1 MSSLGHE
8 IRLAARRLL
17 RARAFTA
24 AVVAT
29 LALAVGA
36 NAAMFAVVEGVVLSP
51 LAFADSSRLVMLQF
65 RAPSAPNPIRV
76 MPIGLYFQFAERART
91 LASVSAYRTDERT
104 ITSDGEPLRAN
115 VLLTTPSLSTVLG
128 VPPAL
133 GRWFTDDEGRPGAP
147 AVAVLSHGLWTRR
160 YGANPGVVGRTL
172 TLNGIPTE
180 IVGVM
185 PAFFVFPTEGSIT
198 DLWVADQLSPAQG
211 LGLLTHNAVA
221 RLREGVAL
229 AHARSDMSRLIADL
243 PRVYPGNGLAIALAT
258 RVQLRSDALS
268 LKEWT
273 VGGYK
278 RTLWLLFAAVA
289 LVLLVACANIANL
302 LLVRFESRQREV
314 ALRAALGAGRVERL
328 RSFLSEAAV
337 VVAAGSAIGLVVAM
351 AAIRMLVI
359 HGPARLPRLNEV
371 RLDEAGVLFT
381 LGLAAPIALA
391 FAWIPLFSRAP
402 LAAALHES
410 NPRTSSTPGRH
421 RARQL
426 MMGGQVAMALMV
438 LIAAGLMIR
447 SVQRLRAVDAGFHPT
462 ETLTFRIGL
471 PAAEYPTRAA
481 AVAAHRALLD
491 RLSAIPGVVRASAA
505 SVLPLSGGNFGNTVT
520 VEGRT
525 VPEGTLPPI
534 ADFHAVAGGYAE
546 AMGTRLLRGRG
557 ISASDVDRGE
567 LITVVNQAFAD
578 AYFPGE
584 DPVGRRI
591 SSSAA
596 TLRWLTI
603 VGVVENT
610 PTAALSEPN
619 PRLKV
624 YMPMSIAGG
633 PDIPAAQLMG
643 PSASDLSYVVRSGIG
658 TGAALARAR
667 EAIDAVDTKL
677 AMSQVMTLEDLVDR
691 SMAQMAFTMMLLSVA
706 AGVALL
712 LGVVGV
718 YGVTSYVVAL
728 RTREIGVRLAL
739 GAVPAGL
746 AGMMAKQ
753 GGIVAL
759 AGVGVGLAGA
769 MAGGR
774 LLESLLYGVRPNDAG
789 VLVAT
794 TVVVLTVALG
804 ACWLPARRASKLNPV
819 QALRSE

>member
-1 MSSLGHE
+1 MHSLGHE

-17 RARAFTA
+17 RAPAFTA

-36 NAAMFAVVEGVVLSP
+36 NAAMFAVVKGVVLDP
-51 LAFADSSRLVMLQF
+51 LAYPDSSRLIMLQF
-65 RAPSAPNPIRV
+65 RVAVAPNPTRA
-76 MPIGLYFQFAERART
+76 MPIGLYFQYAERART
-91 LASVSAYRTDERT
+91 LASISAYRTDERT
-104 ITSDGEPLRAN
+104 ITGDGEPLRAN
-115 VLLTTPSLSTVLG
+115 VLLTTASLSTVLR

-133 GRWFTDDEGRPGAP
+133 GRWFTEEEGQPGAP

-160 YGANPGVVGRTL
+160 YGADPGVVGRTL
-172 TLNGIPTE
+172 TLNGIPAS

-185 PAFFVFPTEGSIT
+185 PASFVFPTEGTVT
-198 DLWVADQLSPAQG
+198 DLWVADQLGRIQG
-211 LGLLTHNAVA
+211 LGVLTHTAVA
-221 RLREGVAL
+221 RLRDGATL
-229 AHARSDMSRLIADL
+229 ADARSEMTRLIGDL
-243 PRVYPGNGLAIALAT
+243 PRLYPGNPMAIAFAT
-258 RVQLRSDALS
+258 TVKLRSDALY
-268 LKEWT
+268 LKDWT
-273 VGGYK
+273 VGSYE

-302 LLVRFESRQREV
+302 FLVRFESRQREV

-337 VVAAGSAIGLVVAM
+337 VVAAGSAVGLVVAL
-351 AAIRMLVI
+351 AATRLLVI
-359 HGPARLPRLNEV
+359 YGPETLPRLSEV
-371 RLDEAGVLFT
+371 RLDEVGVLFT

-391 FAWIPLFSRAP
+391 FASIPLFSRAP
-402 LAAALHES
+402 LAAALNES
-410 NPRTSSTPGRH
+410 SSRTASTPGRH
-421 RARQL
+421 RARQV

-447 SVQRLRAVDAGFHPT
+447 SVQRLRAVDAGFRPT

-481 AVAAHRALLD
+481 VVATHKAILE
-491 RLSAIPGVVRASAA
+491 RLSAIPGVVRVSAA
-505 SVLPLSGGNFGNTVT
+505 TVLPLSGSNFGNTVA

-525 VPEGTLPPI
+525 VPEGTIPPI
-534 ADFHAVAGGYAE
+534 VMFHAVAGGYTE
-546 AMGTRLLRGRG
+546 AIGTRLLRGRG
-557 ISASDVDRGE
+557 ITTSDVDRGE
-567 LITVVNQAFAD
+567 LIVVVDQAMAD

-591 SSSAA
+591 SSG
-596 TLRWLTI
+596 TNRRLLTI

-610 PTAALSEPN
+610 PTSALSEPT
-619 PRLKV
+619 PRPKV

-633 PDIPAAQLMG
+633 PDIPVAQMVG
-643 PSASDLSYVVRSGIG
+643 PNASELSYVVRSSIG
-658 TGAALARAR
+658 TGAAFARAR
-667 EAIDAVDTKL
+667 EAIDAVDAKL
-677 AMSQVMTLEDLVDR
+677 AMSRVMTLEDLVDR
-691 SMAQMAFTMMLLSVA
+691 SMSQTAFTMTLLSVA
-706 AGVALL
+706 AAVALL

-746 AGMMAKQ
+746 AGMMARQ

-769 MAGGR
+769 VAGGR
-774 LLESLLYGVRPNDAG
+774 VLDSLLFGVRPNDTG

-794 TVVVLTVALG
+794 TVVVLTPALG

-819 QALRSE
+819 EALRSE

>member
-17 RARAFTA
+17 RAPAFTT

-51 LAFADSSRLVMLQF
+51 LAYPDSSRLIMLQF
-65 RAPSAPNPIRV
+65 RVPVAPNPIRV
-76 MPIGLYFQFAERART
+76 MPIGLYFQYVERART
-91 LASVSAYRTDERT
+91 LASVSAYRYDERT
-104 ITSDGEPLRAN
+104 ITGDGEPLRTN
-115 VLLTTPSLSTVLG
+115 VLLTTPSLSTVLR

-133 GRWFTDDEGRPGAP
+133 GRWFTEEEGRPGAP

-160 YGANPGVVGRTL
+160 YGADPGVVGRTL
-172 TLNGIPTE
+172 TLNGVPAS

-185 PAFFVFPTEGSIT
+185 PASFVFPTEGIVT

-211 LGLLTHNAVA
+211 LGVLTHTAVA
-221 RLREGVAL
+221 RLRDGATL
-229 AHARSDMSRLIADL
+229 TDARSEMTRLIEDL
-243 PRVYPGNGLAIALAT
+243 PRVYPGNPMAIAFAT
-258 RVQLRSDALS
+258 TVKLRSDALS

-273 VGGYK
+273 VGGYE

-302 LLVRFESRQREV
+302 FLVRFESRQREV

-328 RSFLSEAAV
+328 CSFLSEAAV
-337 VVAAGSAIGLVVAM
+337 VVAAGSAVGLAVAG
-351 AAIRMLVI
+351 AATQMLVNY
-359 HGPARLPRLNEV
+359 GPATLPRLNEV
-371 RLDEAGVLFT
+371 RLDEVGVLFT

-391 FAWIPLFSRAP
+391 FASIPLFSRAP
-402 LAAALHES
+402 LAAALNES
-410 NPRTSSTPGRH
+410 NSRTASTPGRH
-421 RARQL
+421 RARQV

-447 SVQRLRAVDAGFHPT
+447 SVQRLRAVDAGFRPT

-481 AVAAHRALLD
+481 AVAAHQAILE
-491 RLSAIPGVVRASAA
+491 RLSAIPGVVGVSAA
-505 SVLPLSGGNFGNTVT
+505 TVLPLSGNNFGNTVT

-525 VPEGTLPPI
+525 VPEGTISPI
-534 ADFHAVAGGYAE
+534 VNFHAVAGGYAE
-546 AMGTRLLRGRG
+546 VMGTRLLRGRA
-557 ISASDVDRGE
+557 ITTSDVDRGE
-567 LITVVNQAFAD
+567 LIVVVDQAMAD

-591 SSSAA
+591 SSGANRR
-596 TLRWLTI
+596 LLTI

-610 PTAALSEPN
+610 PTSALSEPT
-619 PRLKV
+619 PRLKI
-624 YMPMSIAGG
+624 YMPMSIGGG
-633 PDIPAAQLMG
+633 PDIPPAQMVG

-658 TGAALARAR
+658 TVAALARAR
-667 EAIDAVDTKL
+667 EAIDAVDAKL
-677 AMSQVMTLEDLVDR
+677 AMSRVMTLEDLVDR
-691 SMAQMAFTMMLLSVA
+691 SMSQMSFTMLLLSVA

-739 GAVPAGL
+739 GAVPAGV

-774 LLESLLYGVRPNDAG
+774 VLDSLLYGVRPNDAG

-819 QALRSE
+819 DALRSE